1 MVLQNNRS
9 ISISV
14 ANSRRAV
21 SWATQKTTVS
31 ALFTRLSTPQ
41 RGTET
46 MSDYLQLSKAKQDD
60 LKDVGGFV
68 GGVLRDGRR
77 KAENVLGRDLLTLD
91 MDNVPAGGTREVLSR
106 VEVLGC
112 CYAVYST
119 RKHTPEKPRLR
130 VVIPLDRTV
139 PPDEYEPIGRKIA
152 ECIGM
157 EYCDVSTF
165 EAWRLMYWPSC
176 CSDAEYVFEYSD
188 QPLANADAM
197 LSLYDD
203 WHDVTSWPAVPG
215 AADVHT
221 KTAAR
226 QGDPEAKKGV
236 VGSFCRKYD
245 IYKAMDELLPGVYE
259 PTDIPGR
266 YTFIGGS
273 TAGGAVLYDNGKY
286 LYSHHATDPCSGR
299 LVNSF
304 DLVRL
309 HKFSSKD
316 DDAKADTPVNKLP
329 SFQAMLE
336 LAAADPDV
344 SASLVREK
352 YEEATEEFKDLLP
365 ETVAEDNH
373 WQSMLQVSAE
383 GHVLK
388 TAENARLILELD
400 PYLAGKLAYDAFANR
415 GAALGALPWD
425 TRTERRAWTDN
436 DDSGA
441 RWYLEKTYS
450 LTGKEKI
457 NDALSLSA
465 HAHEFDE
472 VREYLEGLAW
482 DGTPRLDTLLIDYL
496 GAADNVYNRAVTR
509 KAFTAAVA
517 RVMTP
522 GCKFDHMTILTGPQG
537 IGKSTLLKTMGR
549 GWFSDSIKTFEGKEA
564 SELVQGVWLVE
575 IGELEAFNKSE
586 IGRIKQFLSQCE
598 DIFRAAYGRHVGWYP
613 RRCVFFGT
621 SNNGEYLRDKTG
633 NRRFWPVDLAQ
644 QEATK
649 DIFEHLEAEVD
660 QLWAEAVARWK
671 LGELLFLSG
680 DLAKTAYE
688 EQEAHRERSPR
699 EGLIREFVERPVP
712 EGWSAYSLQE
722 RRMYWAGDSVEIE
735 DVVPVPRDKICSME
749 VWCEALNGDVKAIKY
764 TDAVEINA
772 VIASMEG
779 WKRMKKTTRFG
790 YYGAQKGFQKDV

>member
-1 MVLQNNRS
+1 MVLQNNRP

-21 SWATQKTTVS
+21 NWTAQKTTVS

-41 RGTET
+41 RSTET
-46 MSDYLQLSKAKQDD
+46 MSDYLRLSKAKQDD

-68 GGVLRDGRR
+68 GGTLRDGRR

-188 QPLANADAM
+188 QPLACADAM
-197 LSLYDD
+197 LSLYDN

-309 HKFSSKD
+309 HKFSSMD

-365 ETVAEDNH
+365 EAVTDDNH
-373 WQSMLQVSAE
+373 WQSMLQVSAK

-441 RWYLEKTYS
+441 RWYLEKSYG

-457 NDALSLSA
+457 SDALSLCA

-598 DIFRAAYGRHVGWYP
+598 DLFRPAYGRHVGWYP

-649 DIFEHLEAEVD
+649 DVFEHLEAEVD

-735 DVVPVPRDKICSME
+735 DVVLVPRDKVCALE
-749 VWCEALNGDVKAIKY
+749 VWCEALNGDAKMIKY

-772 VIASMEG
+772 AIASIEG
-779 WKRMKKTTRFG
+779 WKRMKKTARFG
-790 YYGAQKGFQKDV
+790 YCGAQKGFQKDV